1 MIGQQPAVARQY
13 FPEGGQ
19 PYPIPMPPEGSQN
32 DPIDTGIPSPTVRCV
47 IIKNYNS
54 ITYRAKNTGERI
66 LKFSTIP
73 WNRFIKN
80 TFYFIALLREL
91 KTLKFL

>member
-1 MIGQQPAVARQY
+1 MIGQQSAVARQY

-54 ITYRAKNTGERI
+54 IIYRAKNNGERI
-66 LKFSTIP
+66 RSFQ
-73 WNRFIKN
+73 RFLEIVS
-80 TFYFIALLREL
+80 
-91 KTLKFL
+91 

>member
-32 DPIDTGIPSPTVRCV
+32 DPIDTGNSLYTVRSLTMKTLV
-47 IIKNYNS
+47 AFTTKK
-54 ITYRAKNTGERI
+54 ITSNELANNITIPRYRFTERI
-66 LKFSTIP
+66 FFFSFMFAI
-73 WNRFIKN
+73 
-80 TFYFIALLREL
+80 
-91 KTLKFL
+91 